1 MPHELLPNEGLMELQ
16 AQRKDRERREGET
29 SNRRDSRWQGI
40 PGKGKGSSLLEEALL
55 KFEAQDL
62 SVEQCVV
69 HESCN
74 RCSEY
79 NPGLP
84 CHL

>member
-1 MPHELLPNEGLMELQ
+1 MDLQ

-40 PGKGKGSSLLEEALL
+40 QERARGSSLLEEALL

-62 SVEQCVV
+62 SVEQ
-69 HESCN
+69 
-74 RCSEY
+74 
-79 NPGLP
+79 
-84 CHL
+84 

>member
-40 PGKGKGSSLLEEALL
+40 QERARGSSLLEEALL

-69 HESCN
+69 HEGCN

-79 NPGLP
+79 SPGLP

>member
-1 MPHELLPNEGLMELQ
+1 MDLQ

-40 PGKGKGSSLLEEALL
+40 QERARGSSLLEEALL

-62 SVEQCVV
+62 SVEQRLV
-69 HESCN
+69 HERCN
-74 RCSEY
+74 SCSEY